1 MQFILPVIIFI
12 FGAIYGSFINVI
24 IFRLPK
30 SLSIISPRSFCF
42 NCKQSIPMHRNIPII
57 SFIIQKGK
65 CANCNCKISIQYPII
80 ELITGLIF
88 LFSYFFVFP
97 ENQIESI
104 FFAITSGLLVSIA
117 LIDYKYYIIPLS
129 LIISI
134 IIINIPFIIWLSSEN
149 MIYHLYGGIV
159 GLGYLSIVFVL
170 TWLLVKK
177 QPMGFGDLQLIIILG
192 IWLGPIKILITIFF
206 ASILGILY
214 WSILLTLKKQNKNA
228 KLPFGTFLCCAGIIM
243 YLINVWNPYS

>member
-1 MQFILPVIIFI
+1 MQFTIPLIIFI

-30 SLSIISPRSFCF
+30 SLSIILPKSFCF
-42 NCKQSIPMHRNIPII
+42 NCKQSIPMYRNIPII

-65 CANCNCKISIQYPII
+65 CANCNFKISMQYPVI
-80 ELITGLIF
+80 EIITGLIF
-88 LFSYFFVFP
+88 LLSYFFIFP
-97 ENQIESI
+97 ENQLEAL

-117 LIDYKYYIIPLS
+117 LIDHKYYIIPLS
-129 LIISI
+129 LILSI
-134 IIINIPFIIWLSSEN
+134 IIINIPFIIWLSSEY
-149 MIYHLYGGIV
+149 ITYHIYGGIV

-192 IWLGPIKILITIFF
+192 IWLGPIKILLTIKE
-206 ASILGILY
+206 I
-214 WSILLTLKKQNKNA
+214 
-228 KLPFGTFLCCAGIIM
+228 C
-243 YLINVWNPYS
+243 